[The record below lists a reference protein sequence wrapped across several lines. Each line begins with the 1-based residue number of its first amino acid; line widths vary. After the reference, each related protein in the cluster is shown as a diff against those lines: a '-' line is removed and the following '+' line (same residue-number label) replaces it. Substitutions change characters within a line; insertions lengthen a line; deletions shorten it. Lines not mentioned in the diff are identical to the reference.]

1 MESRKTSVRTDEIEA
16 FDEVSNYYYNIL
28 STVLLTKRGFKSL
41 SNVHNI
47 DNLRSVASSYNVV
60 RFNIKNEM
68 TFYSISKIFIDT
80 LILKRVIKIL
90 FNLYLKLLYLTLK
103 LKYK

>member
-16 FDEVSNYYYNIL
+16 FDEVSNYYNNIL

-47 DNLRSVASSYNVV
+47 DNLRSIASS
-60 RFNIKNEM
+60 
-68 TFYSISKIFIDT
+68 
-80 LILKRVIKIL
+80 
-90 FNLYLKLLYLTLK
+90 
-103 LKYK
+103 